1 MTKINC
7 KKILFLQFCTNST
20 VNSHAKQ
27 WTRIN
32 IWKSYFEDEE
42 KRKNVE
48 ERKYTNLNNFE
59 EKQMRKVF
67 KMYQYTRFKYFSV
80 TKYLI
85 KSNDD

>member
-1 MTKINC
+1 M
-7 KKILFLQFCTNST
+7 KK
-20 VNSHAKQ
+20 KE
-27 WTRIN
+27 
-32 IWKSYFEDEE
+32 KS
-42 KRKNVE
+42 VE
-48 ERKYTNLNNFE
+48 ERKYTNLNNIE